1 MCCVQ
6 RCRRRHAFYRS
17 GCGSGEVPGWGGWQQ
32 PHPSISLPPF
42 SLSRHQPFHF
52 CSFLPSTHYRP
63 CDKHRYLLSKH
74 EGGSPTE
81 LLVTAFA
88 FAARVD
94 RRCSPHSAACD
105 NAELRSILQYPIGLL
120 LRLHAERAQLV
131 LRPRMWLFAFFCLI
145 AEHTY
150 IRTCGR
156 FATESFAF
164 KEALSPLTRTLS
176 IA

>member
-1 MCCVQ
+1 MRFTAVDADPA
-6 RCRRRHAFYRS
+6 RFPVGVAGSNLIRVSPCR
-17 GCGSGEVPGWGGWQQ
+17 G
-32 PHPSISLPPF
+32 PPF
-42 SLSRHQPFHF
+42 PLSHHQPFHL
-52 CSFLPSTHYRP
+52 CSFLPSAHYRP
-63 CDKHRYLLSKH
+63 CDNHRYLLSKH

-164 KEALSPLTRTLS
+164 KEALNPLTRALS
-176 IA
+176 IAWGYQT

>member
-1 MCCVQ
+1 M
-6 RCRRRHAFYRS
+6 
-17 GCGSGEVPGWGGWQQ
+17 
-32 PHPSISLPPF
+32 
-42 SLSRHQPFHF
+42 
-52 CSFLPSTHYRP
+52 
-63 CDKHRYLLSKH
+63 H

-150 IRTCGR
+150 IRACGR